1 MDDGIQ
7 LYLIGA
13 SHNSAPLGLREC
25 MSLDSDRRASLDA
38 ALLKIEGLSGS
49 VVLNTCNRVELY
61 LAAETPGPINTARD
75 IFGRITG
82 LDAAGFAR
90 YGYEKRGR
98 EAALHLMEVCAGLDS
113 QMIGETEIMGQV
125 KQAYAAATERGGVG
139 PVLHRLFQKSFQAA
153 KWAREH
159 SGVGLGQVSLG
170 AVAVELSRRIH
181 GDLSASRVM
190 IVGSGQ
196 VGADVARALQLR
208 GARDIVV
215 TSRTPGHADALAT
228 EIKAR
233 TAPFA
238 NWQDDLASC
247 DIAIL
252 CTSSP
257 APLLG
262 QDAVRAIM
270 GKRRA
275 RPLFII
281 DLAVPLD
288 AEPSIGDLPDVF
300 LYTFADL
307 AATANENMKGRMHE
321 VDACRKDLSARAER
335 LWADLEKRGATGAR
349 DGDEDCLTS
358 QSGAESAG

>member
-1 MDDGIQ
+1 MDGGIQ
-7 LYLIGA
+7 LLLIGA
-13 SHNSAPLGLREC
+13 SHKSAPLGLREC
-25 MSLDSDRRASLDA
+25 MSLDPARRSFLEA
-38 ALLKIEGLSGS
+38 GLMRITGMSGS
-49 VVLNTCNRVELY
+49 VVINTCNRVEVY
-61 LAAETPGPINTARD
+61 LAAETFEPICAARD
-75 IFGRITG
+75 LFSKVTG
-82 LDAAGFAR
+82 LEVAGAAR
-90 YGYEKRGR
+90 YGYEMRGCDAVR
-98 EAALHLMEVCAGLDS
+98 HLMEVCAGLDS

-125 KQAYAAATERGGVG
+125 KQAYQAATERGGVG

-159 SGVGLGQVSLG
+159 SGIGSGQVSLG

-215 TSRTPGHADALAT
+215 TSRTSGHADLLAN
-228 EIKAR
+228 EITAR
-233 TAPFA
+233 TAPFE
-238 NWQDDLASC
+238 NWQYTLASC

-252 CTSSP
+252 CTASP
-257 APLLG
+257 TTVLSR
-262 QDAVRAIM
+262 DVVHAIM

-275 RPLFII
+275 RPLFIL
-281 DLAVPLD
+281 DLAMPLD

-307 AATANENMKGRMHE
+307 AATANENMKGRMSE
-321 VDACRKDLSARAER
+321 VEACRKDLAERAER
-335 LWADLEKRGATGAR
+335 LWADIETRVASASNN
-349 DGDEDCLTS
+349 DADCLTHNE
-358 QSGAESAG
+358 AESAS